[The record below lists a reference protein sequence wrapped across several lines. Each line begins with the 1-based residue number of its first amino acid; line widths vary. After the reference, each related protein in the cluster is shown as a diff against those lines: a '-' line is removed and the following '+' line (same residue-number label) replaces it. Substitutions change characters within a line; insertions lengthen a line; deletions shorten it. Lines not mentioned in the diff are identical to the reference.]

1 MVTTLEEIS
10 LNAFPALKTVL
21 YDGWILRFSNGYSRR
36 ANSVQPLYLPK
47 QSLDE
52 KIAYCEKLYHAQNL
66 PVVFK
71 MTRAAQPAQLDAE
84 LEVRGYRLEADT
96 IVQTCE
102 LFAHPPLRASD
113 VEICETWNEE
123 WFDAYCRM
131 NNPNPA
137 DRATLKQIL
146 KLIVP
151 QTGFALLH
159 EHGAVCACGL
169 GVRQE
174 KFLGLFDIVVDEKF
188 RQRGYGRK
196 IVSQLMAW
204 GKQNGAQ
211 LAYLQVIANN
221 TPARNLYAQLG
232 FADHHSYWYRV
243 HV

>member
-1 MVTTLEEIS
+1 MITALEELS

-52 KIAYCEKLYHAQNL
+52 KIAYCENVYHAQNL

-71 MTRAAQPAQLDAE
+71 MTRAAQPPQLDAE
-84 LEVRGYRLEADT
+84 LESRGYHLEADT
-96 IVQTCE
+96 LVQTCE
-102 LFAHPPLRASD
+102 LAPRNFLRAGD
-113 VEICETWNEE
+113 VEIYETWSEE
-123 WFDAYCRM
+123 WFDAFCRM
-131 NNPNPA
+131 NQPNPA
-137 DRATLKQIL
+137 HRDTLKQIFQM
-146 KLIVP
+146 IVP
-151 QTGFALLH
+151 QTAYALLR

-169 GVRQE
+169 GVHQE
-174 KFLGLFDIVVDEKF
+174 KFLGLFDIVVDKDF

-211 LAYLQVIANN
+211 TTYLQVIANN

-232 FADHHSYWYRV
+232 FVEQYGYWYRV
-243 HV
+243 RV